1 MRRHSRRLRR
11 APRPAAARPPARSV
25 STGRSTLV
33 GLTALTA
40 LVLLTA
46 CGGDD
51 GEAGATTTPTS
62 GTSVTVNSATTAA
75 TATTATS
82 VALSPPSDT
91 GDPPPIGTGDLPPIG
106 TGDLPPIGTGD
117 LPMPPVSS
125 DVPYALSV
133 TVGVDA
139 APERIERVPLGA
151 TVSIAL
157 TNPSAADEFHLHGY
171 DLGDG
176 QVIPAG
182 ETATFTF
189 VADRA
194 GSFELESH
202 ETGDVLM
209 ILEVI

>member
-1 MRRHSRRLRR
+1 MRASL
-11 APRPAAARPPARSV
+11 PVLVV
-25 STGRSTLV
+25 SAV
-33 GLTALTA
+33 FAIA
-40 LVLLTA
+40 A
-46 CGGDD
+46 CGGSDD
-51 GEAGATTTPTS
+51 DTATPTTPTASSVPAS
-62 GTSVTVNSATTAA
+62 GPATASTATTAA
-75 TATTATS
+75 TALPA
-82 VALSPPSDT
+82 PPDT
-91 GDPPPIGTGDLPPIG
+91 GDLPPVGTGDLPPVG
-106 TGDLPPIGTGD
+106 TGDLPPVGTGD
-117 LPMPPVSS
+117 LPLPPVSS

>member
-1 MRRHSRRLRR
+1 MLV
-11 APRPAAARPPARSV
+11 V
-25 STGRSTLV
+25 SAV
-33 GLTALTA
+33 FAIA
-40 LVLLTA
+40 A
-46 CGGDD
+46 CGGSDD
-51 GEAGATTTPTS
+51 DTATPTTPTASSVPAS
-62 GTSVTVNSATTAA
+62 GPATASTATTAA
-75 TATTATS
+75 TALPA
-82 VALSPPSDT
+82 PPDT
-91 GDPPPIGTGDLPPIG
+91 GDLPPVGTGDLP
-106 TGDLPPIGTGD
+106 L
-117 LPMPPVSS
+117 PPVSS

>member
-1 MRRHSRRLRR
+1 VR
-11 APRPAAARPPARSV
+11 ASLPVLVV
-25 STGRSTLV
+25 SAV
-33 GLTALTA
+33 FAIA
-40 LVLLTA
+40 A
-46 CGGDD
+46 CGGSDD
-51 GEAGATTTPTS
+51 DTATPTTPTASSVPAS
-62 GTSVTVNSATTAA
+62 GPATASTATTAA
-75 TATTATS
+75 TALPA
-82 VALSPPSDT
+82 PPDT
-91 GDPPPIGTGDLPPIG
+91 GDLPPVGTGDLPPVG
-106 TGDLPPIGTGD
+106 TGDLP
-117 LPMPPVSS
+117 LPPVSS